1 MKRAGFYIFFVFA
14 YIITLL
20 PFRVLYLL
28 SDVIYI
34 LIYHLIGYRRE
45 VVEKNLKNAFPDK
58 SPEELNMIGKGF
70 YRHLCDLIVE
80 TLKIM
85 QMSPAAISRRFDT
98 GTLSQF
104 DYLYRE
110 GKDIVALCGHYNN
123 WEWFAAIQISAS
135 FQIITIYKPLKNRYF
150 DRFILNL
157 RTKYGTIAT
166 PMQNI
171 LRELVRCRK
180 ENIRTISGFL
190 ADQTPPPDENA
201 YWTTFLNQETGF
213 FRGAEKIAVKY
224 DMPVIF
230 VYPVKTGRG
239 YYKLEAKVISEH
251 PKDEAPDQIT
261 SRYSEILE
269 ELIRSKPEYWLWS
282 HRRWKHK
289 RPLKND

>member
-1 MKRAGFYIFFVFA
+1 MKRAGFYIFFLFA

-110 GKDIVALCGHYNN
+110 GRDIVALCGHYNN
-123 WEWFAAIQISAS
+123 WEWFSAIQISAS

-251 PKDEAPDQIT
+251 PKDEAPDYIT

>member
-1 MKRAGFYIFFVFA
+1 MKRAGFYVFFLFA

-28 SDVIYI
+28 SDLIFIV
-34 LIYHLIGYRRE
+34 IYHLIGYRRE
-45 VVEKNLKNAFPDK
+45 VVEKNLKNTFPEK
-58 SPEELNMIGKGF
+58 SPEELNMIGRGF

-85 QMSPAAISRRFDT
+85 HMSPADISRRFDT
-98 GTLSQF
+98 GVLAQY

-123 WEWFAAIQISAS
+123 WEWFSAIQISTS
-135 FQIITIYKPLKNRYF
+135 FKIITIYKPLKNKYF
-150 DRFILNL
+150 DRYILNL
-157 RTKYGTIAT
+157 RTKYGTTAT

-171 LRELVRCRK
+171 LRELVRYRK

-190 ADQTPPPDENA
+190 ADQTPPQDENA

-230 VYPVKTGRG
+230 VYPVKIRRG
-239 YYKLEAKVISEH
+239 YYKLETKVIAEH
-251 PKDEAPDQIT
+251 PKDEAPEYIT

-282 HRRWKHK
+282 HRRWKYK